1 MRRIILGLSLAFLL
15 LGGTPALTSRRSHSA
30 QSQEDKP
37 VPIDD
42 SYWQGTVTIEE
53 SAKDRKIPNT
63 GTGFHE
69 TEWKRK
75 ITYTLDRVPRYG
87 DVDEWYHEEVPFVV
101 SGSYHSLEVIPPD
114 PEVNFKG
121 ARHEMSDTVS
131 GSGTAEVSLTP
142 EGDDEEKPTKM
153 LISLSGNPDHQ
164 KVTIKR
170 HFVTTTGEGTR
181 TWDEELAGSESG
193 GSVVVPYDPDRGVLS
208 GVKTDHSPYG
218 DEFDGNMKGVAETIY
233 SYSLTLSR
241 PTDLEAVIIPLPGYD
256 KWEPNASKTEDT
268 AGPKPLAVKVR
279 LQKKGAPNEPG
290 PKRAKFKFEL
300 IDTTKEKGV
309 CLNWPADKAQD
320 TYDLRIE
327 RDKNEDLDFKDDR
340 DNEGQKAETKE
351 KKLSEAAVIISCFDW
366 GAYTRLKV
374 TAVLDDSKGTKI
386 PAHLE
391 SDKSKYELTIPK
403 DKNDNKIADGW
414 EDRKG
419 VSGQPE
425 DDDSET
431 DPEGDGHPGDGLTLY
446 EEYRGF
452 MENGTHIFGD
462 LKKKDFFICNKIG
475 AMADLGISKFEE
487 ISELAVHSK
496 LKPGGRSGPGEL
508 DASRI
513 INRNYTSRAHVV
525 DQHGVFVDKGDEG
538 LTSEASPQS
547 GFEPTPGPPKKFEK
561 VKIGLGFLGEDY
573 SAYQRA
579 QVFAHELLHC
589 CSVWHHGDIDQ
600 GMSKFQTKTD
610 AAGAQRIYMF
620 NVDGAGNA
628 TGPGAAVILINEKT
642 GAIIPP
648 GNPGILTGF
657 TIWIGSKQGQHSGN
671 ADCVMRYACA
681 HGYKDNSGNYEI
693 FADKEKFGLDIC
705 TDSQGTGVN
714 EPGRK
719 PEPRFGNATAGKG
732 DCTKQICVND
742 KYH

>member
-15 LGGTPALTSRRSHSA
+15 LGGTPALTSRRAHSA
-30 QSQEDKP
+30 QPQEEKP

-42 SYWQGTVTIEE
+42 TYWQGTVTIEE

-75 ITYTLDRVPRYG
+75 IIYTLDRVPRYG
-87 DVDEWYHEEVPFVV
+87 DVNQWIHEEVPFVV

-121 ARHEMSDTVS
+121 ARHEMSDIVS
-131 GSGTAEVSLTP
+131 GSGTAEISLTP

-153 LISLSGNPDHQ
+153 LISLSPNPDHH
-164 KVTIKR
+164 KITIKR
-170 HFVTTTGEGTR
+170 HFVTTTGEGTKI
-181 TWDEELAGSESG
+181 WDEEMEGGESG
-193 GSVVVPYDPDRGVLS
+193 GSVVVPYDPDQGVLS
-208 GVKTDHSPYG
+208 GVKTDHRPYSN
-218 DEFDGNMKGVAETIY
+218 EMDGNMKGVAETRY

-241 PTDLEAVIIPLPGYD
+241 PSDLEAVIIPLPGYD
-256 KWEPNASKTEDT
+256 DWWPNASKTEDK

-309 CLNWPADKAQD
+309 CLNWPADKPQD

-327 RDKNEDLDFKDDR
+327 RDKNENLDFKDDR

-366 GAYTRLKV
+366 GAYARLKV
-374 TAVLDDSKGTKI
+374 TAVLDDGKGTKI

-391 SDKSKYELTIPK
+391 SDKSKYELPIPK

-414 EDRKG
+414 EDAKG

-425 DDDSET
+425 DDDTEK

-462 LKKKDFFICNKIG
+462 PKKKDLFICNKIG
-475 AMADLGISKFEE
+475 QMAKLGISKFED
-487 ISELAVHSK
+487 ISGLAVHSK

-513 INRNYTSRAHVV
+513 INRNHTNMAHIV
-525 DQHGVFVDKGDEG
+525 DQHGVFIEKGDAG
-538 LTSEASPQS
+538 LTSEAE
-547 GFEPTPGPPKKFEK
+547 GETGYEDINGPPKTCKK
-561 VKIGLGFLGEDY
+561 VKIGLGMLGKRY
-573 SAYQRA
+573 SAYKRA
-579 QVFAHELLHC
+579 STVAHELLHC
-589 CSVWHHGDIDQ
+589 CSVWHHGENDKRVR
-600 GMSKFQTKTD
+600 KFQTKTD
-610 AAGAQRIYMF
+610 AAGVKRIFVF
-620 NVDGAGNA
+620 NVDAAGN
-628 TGPGAAVILINEKT
+628 GIEPGT
-642 GAIIPP
+642 AIILYKEPNLVADP
-648 GNPGILTGF
+648 DQPLLLAGVKA
-657 TIWIGSKQGQHSGN
+657 WVGSKQGQHSGDT
-671 ADCVMRYACA
+671 DCVMRYDCA
-681 HGYKDNSGNYEI
+681 QIYLNSASKYVVN
-693 FADKEKFGLDIC
+693 ADKEVTGLSLC
-705 TDSQGTGVN
+705 TDGQGTGVN

-719 PEPRFGNATAGKG
+719 PEPRYGNATAGKG